1 MGSGKIARFN
11 EGETLFEAGDNSR
24 EMYIIRTGTVKVL
37 IKKRNDLI
45 PLTELGSGSYI
56 GEMSFLTGTPRSAT
70 VVAATPVTATIIDP
84 EILKDENLGL
94 STWAVS
100 LAKVLVRRIRRTT
113 EILGSYI
120 TKEKGVPEENNSLKQ
135 ETESFSLNYNDKDSP
150 SRLYLRGILTEKSI
164 EPLKAKIRE
173 IKLKTEGSVILDF
186 SDVVDIDQAG
196 INYLYGLS
204 QNKDVSEGKIQ
215 IENVQLI
222 RDKVLS
228 IKGIQDILTTTRTP
242 VKRVEKGEM
251 LIKQGDA
258 DTTMYVVKSGSF
270 SIFRKTGK
278 ETVNLATAESGD
290 VIGEMALIKDGPR
303 SANVVAEKPSVV
315 HVIGTREFYRN
326 TYNVPGWF
334 MELIQ
339 GLVQRLRDTDDMLET
354 ILKTKKEKN
363 GKAGRKASFCIVFD
377 DTEPGLFYLRGNLN
391 LTNMDYVKQAIIV
404 AARKGI
410 KSISVDLSRVKQID
424 NDSVAVFLN
433 LFVLLK
439 KKGVGL
445 NFKGPQKSIIY
456 LFKQYGIEKDV

>member
-1 MGSGKIARFN
+1 MDSGKIARFN
-11 EGETLFEAGDNSR
+11 EGDILFNAGDESR

-37 IKKRNDLI
+37 IKKGDNLI
-45 PLTELGSGSYI
+45 PLTDLGSGSYI

-70 VVAATPVTATIIDP
+70 VKASTPVTAAIINP

-120 TKEKGVPEENNSLKQ
+120 TKERGAQENKNGEKQ
-135 ETESFSLNYNDKDSP
+135 ETESFSLNYNDRESP

-164 EPLKAKIRE
+164 EPLKSKIRE
-173 IKLKTEGSVILDF
+173 IKLKTAGRVILDF
-186 SDVVDIDQAG
+186 SDVIDIDQAG
-196 INYLYGLS
+196 INYLYVLS

-228 IKGIQDILTTTRTP
+228 IKGIQDILTTTHTP
-242 VKRVEKGEM
+242 VKRVEKGEI
-251 LIKQGDA
+251 LIKQGEA
-258 DTTMYVVKSGSF
+258 DTTMYVVRSGSF
-270 SIFRKTGK
+270 SIYRETGK
-278 ETVNLATAESGD
+278 GTVKLAKAESGD
-290 VIGEMALIKDGPR
+290 VIGEMALIKEGPR
-303 SANVVAEKPSVV
+303 SANVAADKPSVV
-315 HVIGTREFYRN
+315 HVIDTREFYKN

-354 ILKTKKEKN
+354 ILKAKKGKSEKA
-363 GKAGRKASFCIVFD
+363 KRKASFCILFD
-377 DTEPGLFYLRGNLN
+377 DTKPGVFYLKGILN
-391 LTNMDYVKQAIIV
+391 LTNMAYVKQAVIV
-404 AARKGI
+404 AAKKGV

-433 LFVLLK
+433 LFVSLK
-439 KKGVGL
+439 KKGIDL
-445 NFKGPQKSIIY
+445 SFEGPQKSITY
-456 LFKQYGIEKDV
+456 LFQQYGIDKEV